1 MRAQCDTFKSVVLS
15 DQTQRYTIQNIYDQK
30 KAANPQTLDADV
42 SKCCHVTNRN
52 CCILIYVN

>member
-42 SKCCHVTNRN
+42 SKCCHFYFKND
-52 CCILIYVN
+52 